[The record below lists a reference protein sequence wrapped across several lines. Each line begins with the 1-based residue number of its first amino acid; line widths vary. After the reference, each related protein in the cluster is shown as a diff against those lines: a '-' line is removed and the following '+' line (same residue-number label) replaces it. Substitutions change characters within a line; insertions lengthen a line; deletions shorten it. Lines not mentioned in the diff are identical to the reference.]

1 MTTNRFGAIV
11 SAIET
16 VKAMQL
22 PAAMNYYGPV
32 ATGVWAM
39 MQVVRAFRRRLPSP
53 PGAGSDH
60 EQLDLVAV
68 HSRGD
73 LR

>member
-1 MTTNRFGAIV
+1 MTANRFTAIA

-16 VKAMQL
+16 IKAMQL
-22 PAAMNYYGPV
+22 PAAMSSYGPM
-32 ATGVWAM
+32 ATGVWAT
-39 MQVVRAFRRRLPSP
+39 MQVVSAIRRRQPLQ

-68 HSRGD
+68 HPRGD

>member
-1 MTTNRFGAIV
+1 MTANRFTAIA

-22 PAAMNYYGPV
+22 PAAISSYGPM
-32 ATGVWAM
+32 ATGVWAT
-39 MQVVRAFRRRLPSP
+39 MQVVNAIRHRQPSQP
-53 PGAGSDH
+53 GSDH

-68 HSRGD
+68 HPRRD